1 MFGNYINGEW
11 ITNGATFEDRNPAN
25 TGEIVGTFV
34 KGSAADIDAAAAAAS
49 AAFPGWSNTS
59 GPARGN
65 ILYKAAD
72 ILDKNFESIAA
83 EMTRE
88 EGKTL
93 PEAKGEVRRA
103 INIFRYFAGEGSRLP
118 GMLVPSERDR
128 VHMFALRKPIGVV
141 GLVTPW
147 NFPSAIPA
155 WKLAPALICGNTV
168 VLKPAS
174 AAPLSAWRI
183 VEALHQAGIPKGVVN
198 FVAGSGGELGGAL
211 VDAAGLK
218 AISFTGS
225 CEIGDWLHAAAS
237 KRRLRIQLEMG
248 GKNPTIVLADADFNA
263 AVENVVNAAFFSTG
277 QKCTATS
284 RAIVE
289 DGIYDK
295 FVAAVVERT
304 RRLKV
309 GDGMQ
314 PGIEI
319 GPCVDQAQMET
330 DLRYIEIGRK
340 ECGEPA
346 CGGRR
351 LTEGALANGYFVE
364 PTVFAGVTEAHTI
377 AREEIFGPVLAI
389 MRAADFEDAM
399 RIANAIPFGLSSS
412 IQTTNLSRA
421 FEYIYRSEA
430 GLLTVNLPSAGVEY
444 QLPFGGTKGSSF
456 GPKEQGPAALEF
468 YSDYKTVYLKY
479 DMKLGQTRLNG
490 AVTAAI
496 YEDGGCRII
505 AGHTALD
512 VILDPA
518 LTHLASKNLVEAEPI
533 LPFIRPKFGAVA
545 ALMRR
550 APPSAMP
557 SMAHGKHVRARLS

>member
-1 MFGNYINGEW
+1 MTPIFPNYIGGEW
-11 ITNGATFEDRNPAN
+11 IQRPETFENRNPAN
-25 TGEIVGTFV
+25 TDDVVGRFV
-34 KGSAADIDAAAAAAS
+34 RGAARDVEEAAAAAAAALPAWSSMS
-49 AAFPGWSNTS
+49 A
-59 GPARGN
+59 PARGD
-65 ILYKAAD
+65 ILFKAAA
-72 ILDKNFESIAA
+72 ILDSRFEQVAA

-93 PEAKGEVRRA
+93 PEAKGEVRRS
-103 INIFRYFAGEGSRLP
+103 INIFRYFAGEGARLP
-118 GMLVPSERDR
+118 GLLAPSERDR
-128 VHMFALRKPIGVV
+128 VHMFAIRKPVGVV

-183 VEALHQAGIPKGVVN
+183 VEALHEAGIPKGVVN
-198 FVAGSGGELGGAL
+198 FVAGPGGELGSAL
-211 VDAAGLK
+211 VNAAPLR

-225 CEIGDWLHAAAS
+225 CDIGNWLHGEAS
-237 KRRLRIQLEMG
+237 RRRLRIQLEMG
-248 GKNPTIVLADADFNA
+248 GKNPTIVLADADFPR

-289 DGIYDK
+289 DAIYDR
-295 FVAAVVERT
+295 FVEAVVERT

-319 GPCVDQAQMET
+319 GPCVDRGQMET
-330 DLRYIEIGRK
+330 VLRYIEIGRK
-340 ECGEPA
+340 ESGQPR

-351 LTEGALANGYFVE
+351 LAEDGFAKGWFVE
-364 PTVFAGVTEAHTI
+364 PTVFADVTEDQTI
-377 AREEIFGPVLAI
+377 AREEIFGPVLAV
-389 MRAADFEDAM
+389 MRARDFEDAM

-412 IQTTNLSRA
+412 IQTTNLSRV
-421 FEYIYRSEA
+421 FEYIYRAEA

-444 QLPFGGTKGSSF
+444 QLPFGGTKDSSF

-479 DMKLGQTRLNG
+479 
-490 AVTAAI
+490 
-496 YEDGGCRII
+496 
-505 AGHTALD
+505 
-512 VILDPA
+512 
-518 LTHLASKNLVEAEPI
+518 
-533 LPFIRPKFGAVA
+533 
-545 ALMRR
+545 
-550 APPSAMP
+550 
-557 SMAHGKHVRARLS
+557 